1 MLKQAFAPLA
11 LAALLVAGSA
21 GAAPITL
28 TFDDVGLVHGSVVNT
43 QYSGV
48 TISAI
53 NTGGGPNLAVAF
65 DSNLSGTRDDDL
77 EFDTGWSTGNLA
89 PDTRLGNLLII
100 QENPN
105 GCQDG
110 ICDAPDDEG
119 SRPAGTLIFDFDVA
133 VTSFGLDLVDVESL
147 SQEDGSIVFFD
158 GASSVTIDMSTFLA
172 GLILGNHSANRV
184 DPFQLADLPGL
195 SQITRVEL
203 NLNGSGGVDNVTFEP
218 VPEPSTAA
226 LLALGVVALGARA
239 RSRRS

>member
-1 MLKQAFAPLA
+1 MLKQKVALLS
-11 LAALLVAGSA
+11 LAALLVAGGA
-21 GAAPITL
+21 TAAPITL
-28 TFDDVGLVHGSVVNT
+28 TFDDVGMVHGTVVNT

-65 DSNLSGTRDDDL
+65 DSNLTGTRDDDL
-77 EFDTGWSTGNLA
+77 QFNSGWSTGNLA

-119 SRPAGTLIFDFDVA
+119 SRPAGSLIFEFDVP

-147 SQEDGSIVFFD
+147 AEEDGSITFFD
-158 GASSVTIDMSTFLA
+158 GATSVTVDMTTFLS
-172 GLILGNHSANRV
+172 GLILGNNSANRV
-184 DPFQLADLPGL
+184 DPFDLGDLPGL
-195 SQITRVEL
+195 SQITKVEL
-203 NLNGSGGVDNVTFEP
+203 TLHGSGGVDNVTFTP
-218 VPEPSTAA
+218 VPEPASAA
-226 LLALGVVALGARA
+226 LLALGVLGLGARA
-239 RSRRS
+239 RSRRV

>member
-1 MLKQAFAPLA
+1 MLKQKVALLS
-11 LAALLVAGSA
+11 LAALLVAGGA
-21 GAAPITL
+21 TAAPITL
-28 TFDDVGLVHGSVVNT
+28 TFDDVGMVHGTVVNT

-65 DSNLSGTRDDDL
+65 DSNLTGTRDDDL
-77 EFDTGWSTGNLA
+77 QFNSGWSTGNLA

-119 SRPAGTLIFDFDVA
+119 SRPAGSLIFEFDVP

-147 SQEDGSIVFFD
+147 AEEDGSITFFD
-158 GASSVTIDMSTFLA
+158 GASSVTVDMTTFLS
-172 GLILGNHSANRV
+172 GLILGNNSANRV
-184 DPFQLADLPGL
+184 DPFDLGDLPGL
-195 SQITRVEL
+195 SQITKVEL
-203 NLNGSGGVDNVTFEP
+203 TLHGSGGVDNVTFTP
-218 VPEPSTAA
+218 VPEPASAA
-226 LLALGVVALGARA
+226 LLALGVLGLGARA
-239 RSRRS
+239 RSRRV